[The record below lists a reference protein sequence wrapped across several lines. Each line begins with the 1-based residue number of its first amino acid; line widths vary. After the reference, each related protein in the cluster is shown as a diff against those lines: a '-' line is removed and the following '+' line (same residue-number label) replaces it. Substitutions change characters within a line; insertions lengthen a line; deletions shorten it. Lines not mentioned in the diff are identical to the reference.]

1 MKPSL
6 WISLFL
12 TGVLLAACTRQNSPL
27 VPDAPSSPPAAAAQ
41 TAEPQAPGGLTLLGG
56 WNGKGSGSS
65 DGYYYLARQ
74 DGGDF
79 VLHFVDYATLEDAAV
94 CSAGCTHTDEGCTAL
109 FRWDGCDIRVYAAQ
123 DRLFV
128 VYCGE
133 AKEQTGK
140 ARVISCGRDGSG
152 QRELARFGASDFI
165 DSAPAWDGQRLYL
178 LVSSFNEGKA
188 ERRLVSLDAA
198 TGEQKEQTGLP
209 PLDTAVEG
217 VFGRQLVLRFGEGT
231 QAGWGLWGV
240 DTGAWQE
247 LVRGERPISAA
258 CTGDTLYVLENESG
272 RIRGLPLAGGEETT
286 LATDLNQGRQ
296 LAQARLLAAD
306 EGGFLVRGEEEGV
319 FGHYLIDPQGHAV
332 KQTLA
337 TTGEF
342 GDHPLEVFAEAEGN
356 CLVAREYSVSQV
368 EIPGP
373 EGETEM
379 VGEERYTFALLP
391 KEDFWA
397 DRPNYIR

>member
-41 TAEPQAPGGLTLLGG
+41 TAEPQASGGLTLLGG
-56 WNGKGSGSS
+56 WNGKSSGSS

-217 VFGRQLVLRFGEGT
+217 VFGRQLVLRFGEGA
-231 QAGWGLWGV
+231 QAGWGLRDV
-240 DTGAWQE
+240 DAGAWQE
-247 LVRGERPISAA
+247 
-258 CTGDTLYVLENESG
+258 
-272 RIRGLPLAGGEETT
+272 
-286 LATDLNQGRQ
+286 
-296 LAQARLLAAD
+296 
-306 EGGFLVRGEEEGV
+306 LVRGEEEGV

-342 GDHPLEVFAEAEGN
+342 GDHPLEVFAGAEGN

-379 VGEERYTFALLP
+379 VDEERYTFALLP

>member
-27 VPDAPSSPPAAAAQ
+27 IPDAPSSPPAAASQ
-41 TAEPQAPGGLTLLGG
+41 TAEPQASGGLTLPGG

-109 FRWDGCDIRVYAAQ
+109 FSWDGCDIRVYAAQ

-140 ARVISCGRDGSG
+140 ARVISCGRDGSE

-165 DSAPAWDGQRLYL
+165 DSAPAWDG
-178 LVSSFNEGKA
+178 
-188 ERRLVSLDAA
+188 
-198 TGEQKEQTGLP
+198 
-209 PLDTAVEG
+209 
-217 VFGRQLVLRFGEGT
+217 
-231 QAGWGLWGV
+231 
-240 DTGAWQE
+240 
-247 LVRGERPISAA
+247 
-258 CTGDTLYVLENESG
+258 
-272 RIRGLPLAGGEETT
+272 
-286 LATDLNQGRQ
+286 
-296 LAQARLLAAD
+296 
-306 EGGFLVRGEEEGV
+306 
-319 FGHYLIDPQGHAV
+319 
-332 KQTLA
+332 
-337 TTGEF
+337 
-342 GDHPLEVFAEAEGN
+342 
-356 CLVAREYSVSQV
+356 
-368 EIPGP
+368 
-373 EGETEM
+373 
-379 VGEERYTFALLP
+379 
-391 KEDFWA
+391 
-397 DRPNYIR
+397 